1 MPETTQTLDEPM
13 AAAPL
18 KFDADGQVDWANMWD
33 SF

>member
-1 MPETTQTLDEPM
+1 MPETTLAVDEAM

-18 KFDADGQVDWANMWD
+18 KFDAEGQVDWANMWD